1 MSVWPANVTV
11 EALEADAIAATG
23 LEDFGGTEY
32 REGLSVLLGDYRR
45 HAHFD
50 AAGAAGARAM
60 LMGVLVQRLK
70 AQHSLRQTRRARI
83 PVRRPWLILSMPRS
97 GTTALHRLLAADPTA
112 QGLEHWLGLF
122 PQPRPPAATW
132 SAHPDFQ
139 ATAAAL
145 AGMRAAS
152 PEIFALHA
160 MTADEVD
167 ECRLLLMQ
175 SFANMS
181 FFQNAV
187 APDYEAWHWQCDMRA
202 AYARHRALLEL
213 IDGGA
218 GRRWVLKDPSH
229 LMSLEALSR
238 EYPDMRV
245 ICTRRPAEVFLP
257 SVAALVLA
265 ARRLNEPEASPEE
278 IGRLQLALWSR
289 CAHELQEWRA
299 AHPEIPWCDVDHEAL
314 RREPLAAI
322 GAIYEAFGEPLGDE
336 AAAAIRAR
344 AARLEAGAST
354 QQLTLEDFGLS
365 RRAVRIAFPEEFV

>member
-1 MSVWPANVTV
+1 MGVWPAEATI

-23 LEDFGGTEY
+23 LRDFGSTDY

-45 HAHFD
+45 HARFD

-60 LMGVLVQRLK
+60 LTGVLMQRLK

-83 PVRRPWLILSMPRS
+83 PVCRPWFVLSMPRS
-97 GTTALHRLLAADPTA
+97 GTTALHRLLAADPAA
-112 QGLEHWLGLF
+112 QGLEHWLALY
-122 PQPRPPAATW
+122 PQPRPPAVAW
-132 SAHPDFQ
+132 STHPDFQ
-139 ATAAAL
+139 ATTAAL

-181 FFQNAV
+181 FFQNAT
-187 APDYEAWHWQCDMRA
+187 APDYEAWHWQCDMQP

-265 ARRLNEPEASPEE
+265 ARRLSEPEASPDD
-278 IGRLQLALWSR
+278 IGRLQLELWSR

-314 RREPLAAI
+314 RRDPLAALA
-322 GAIYEAFGEPLGDE
+322 AIYEAFGEPLSDE
-336 AAAAIRAR
+336 AKTAILAR
-344 AARLEAGAST
+344 AARLEAGATT
-354 QQLTLEDFGLS
+354 QRLTLESFGLS
-365 RRAVRIAFPEEFV
+365 QRDVVAAFPEEFV

>member
-1 MSVWPANVTV
+1 MNHWPAELTV

-23 LEDFGGTEY
+23 LEDFGSTDY

-50 AAGAAGARAM
+50 AAGAVGARAM
-60 LMGVLVQRLK
+60 VTTVLTQRLK
-70 AQHSLRQTRRARI
+70 AQHSLRQRRARA
-83 PVRRPWLILSMPRS
+83 PVRRPWFILSMPRS
-97 GTTALHRLLAADPTA
+97 GTTALHRLLAADPAA
-112 QGLEHWLGLF
+112 QGLEHWLALY

-132 SAHPDFQ
+132 SEHPDFQ
-139 ATAAAL
+139 ATAVQL

-181 FFQNAV
+181 FFQNTT
-187 APDYEAWHWQCDMRA
+187 APDYEAWLWRCGMQP

-229 LMSLEALSR
+229 LMTLEALSR

-245 ICTRRPAEVFLP
+245 ICTRRPAEIFLP

-265 ARRLNEPEASPEE
+265 ARRMGEPEASAEE
-278 IGRLQLALWSR
+278 IGRLQLELWSR
-289 CAHELQEWRA
+289 CAHELQKWRA

-314 RREPLAAI
+314 RHDPVGAI
-322 GAIYEAFGEPLGDE
+322 AAIYEALGEPLSE
-336 AAAAIRAR
+336 KAAGAMRTR
-344 AARLEAGAST
+344 AARLEAGATT
-354 QQLTLEDFGLS
+354 QRLTLESFGLS
-365 RRAVRIAFPEEFV
+365 RHDVVTAFPKEFV